1 MQRLHVNLQVADLD
15 ASARFYSGLFDA
27 EPTVRRDDYAKW
39 MLDDPRVNFSI
50 VARGGEPGFGHL
62 GIEAETPEELVE
74 LRRRIGRLNDSGEE
88 PGAGRVDDEGQTVC
102 CYHRSDK
109 TWVSDDQGVAWEAF
123 HTSGASDTF
132 DTLATF
138 DDGYE
143 APLAADDG
151 CCADGAPCGCGDE
164 SATAASP
171 GTEPGESAARC
182 CA

>member
-27 EPTVRRDDYAKW
+27 EPTVRKDDYAKW

-62 GIEAETPEELVE
+62 GIQAETPEELAE
-74 LRRRIGRLNDSGEE
+74 LRRRIGRLSEDTDQDAS
-88 PGAGRVDDEGQTVC
+88 RVDDEGQTVC

-123 HTSGASDTF
+123 HTSGTSDTF
-132 DTLATF
+132 DSSDTF

-143 APLAADDG
+143 AAPGSAAG
-151 CCADGAPCGCGDE
+151 CCSPADPCGCGDK
-164 SATAASP
+164 STTAATP
-171 GTEPGESAARC
+171 ETDAGEASARC
-182 CA
+182 CS

>member
-27 EPTVRRDDYAKW
+27 EPTVRKDDYAKW

-62 GIEAETPEELVE
+62 GIEAETPEELAA
-74 LRRRIGRLNDSGEE
+74 LRERIGALSDAGE
-88 PGAGRVDDEGQTVC
+88 GRVEDEGQTVC

-109 TWVSDDQGVAWEAF
+109 TWVSDEQGIAWEAF
-123 HTSGASDTF
+123 HTSGTSDTF
-132 DTLATF
+132 DNVDTF

-143 APLAADDG
+143 AAPGSGETSAG
-151 CCADGAPCGCGDE
+151 CCTAGDPCGCGDD
-164 SATAASP
+164 SATAATP
-171 GTEPGESAARC
+171 GTGPGESAARC